1 MKVVFHNLA
10 FAMLAPYPLSDT
22 KQTLLDTLTQDLE
35 PDALHWLSGYFAGA
49 ARHPSRQPVATPLP
63 ASAASVHTELHQ
75 LTIVYGSQTG
85 NAQRVA
91 ESLAREAETL
101 GLPTR
106 LIRADR
112 YATRELKS
120 EKLLY
125 IVISTQGEGDPPD
138 DSMTLVEFL
147 NSRRAPK
154 LPDLQYAILGLGDSS
169 YPEFC
174 GIAYAIDKRLE
185 ELGAQR
191 LLQTAAADLDIET
204 VSAPWHKQA
213 LEHAQEKMKPTGQ
226 VPSNVTPLRPLTTSA
241 SSTTAPAYSRDHPFS
256 AELLLNQK
264 ITARGSERD
273 IRHLEL
279 SLEGSNL
286 RYQPGDSL
294 GIWPTQADAL
304 VQNVINELRLDANET
319 VTIDGTSRTLQE
331 WLTEHRELTQLTRPF
346 LNAHNERANDPALA
360 DLLSGEKPQDLRAF
374 LLSHQLLDVLKTY
387 PATWTAE
394 SLVAGLRPL
403 TPRMYSIA
411 SSQSLVEDEVHLT
424 LANVAYEHDG
434 QARWGV
440 ASHLLSGLQDGDT
453 VRAFVEENS
462 RFRLPEDKE
471 RDIIMIGPGT
481 GIAPFRAFVQERS
494 ANPSEGRAWLFF
506 GNPHFQTDFLYQLE
520 WQQALEDGTLTRLDV
535 AFSRDQTDK
544 IYVQHKLLEHASE
557 VYDWIQ
563 SGAHVYVCGDATR
576 MAHDV
581 HQALQTIARQAA
593 DLNAEQAKQWI
604 NDLAAQGRYSRD
616 VY

>member
-1 MKVVFHNLA
+1 MKVVSYNLVL
-10 FAMLAPYPLSDT
+10 AMLAPYPLSDT

-35 PDALHWLSGYFAGA
+35 SDALHWLSGYFAGV
-49 ARHPSRQPVATPLP
+49 ARHQVSSPVAAPQPFSTPVADADTP
-63 ASAASVHTELHQ
+63 Q
-75 LTIVYGSQTG
+75 LTVLYGSQTG

-91 ESLAREAETL
+91 QSLARDAEAL

-106 LIRADR
+106 LVRADR
-112 YATRELKS
+112 YATRELKN

-154 LPDLQYAILGLGDSS
+154 LPGLQYAILGLGDSS

-191 LLQTAAADLDIET
+191 LLETGAADLDIET
-204 VSAPWHKQA
+204 VTEPWHKQA
-213 LEHAQEKMKPTGQ
+213 LEHAQEKIKPAGH
-226 VPSNVTPLRPLTTSA
+226 VPNNVTPLRPLTTAESA
-241 SSTTAPAYSRDHPFS
+241 STAQAYSREHPFS

-264 ITARGSERD
+264 ITARGSTRD
-273 IRHLEL
+273 VRHLEL
-279 SLEGSNL
+279 SLEGSGL

-294 GIWPTQADAL
+294 GIWPIQADEL
-304 VQNVINELRLDANET
+304 VANVIRELNLDADET
-319 VTIDGTSRTLQE
+319 ITVNGVGRSLHD
-331 WLTEHRELTQLTRPF
+331 WLAQHRELTQLTRPF
-346 LNAHNERANDPALA
+346 LSAHNDRANAPALA
-360 DLLSGEKPQDLRAF
+360 ELLGGGKPNDLRAF
-374 LLSHQLLDVLKTY
+374 LLSHQVLDVLKGY
-387 PATWTAE
+387 PATWTADD
-394 SLVAGLRPL
+394 LVTSLRPL

-411 SSQSLVEDEVHLT
+411 SSQNLVDDEVHLT
-424 LANVAYEHDG
+424 LANIAYEHDG
-434 QARWGV
+434 EARWGV
-440 ASHLLSGLQDGDT
+440 TSHFLTTLQDGDM

-462 RFRLPEDKE
+462 RFRLPEDKD
-471 RDIIMIGPGT
+471 RDLIMIGPGT
-481 GIAPFRAFVQERS
+481 GIAPFRAFVQERI
-494 ANPSEGRAWLFF
+494 ANPGNGRAWLFF

-520 WQQALEDGTLTRLDV
+520 WQQALEEGALTRLDV
-535 AFSRDQTDK
+535 AFSRDQDEK
-544 IYVQHKLLEHASE
+544 VYVQHKLLEYASD

-576 MAHDV
+576 MADDV
-581 HQALQTIARQAA
+581 HQALQTIAQHAA
-593 DLNAEQAKQWI
+593 GLDADQAKQWL